1 MDLGTA
7 DKEGASLLQSCLV
20 AFSWEEDHD
29 KQAANYHVRPT
40 KNIIG
45 LYIQIIDKMLVIG
58 PRVSCCLH
66 LYLDGRIP
74 PSTCLAWIN
83 KLHISLLEVQRRRA
97 AVQEPATRSHRS
109 QPRFAVVP
117 LETVAI
123 RLRHERSS
131 CRSYWRGRGFGTHMA
146 DDSSL
151 AHHSLGLFRCNW
163 HRSGR
168 RVIRLRAASGRA
180 GEVGCP
186 PGQVGVQR
194 GHPADAIARTESGT
208 QSSHQELT
216 VRSSISPVIARSQV
230 ASLAHAPGPSPYRCR
245 GQPHDSRRSMA
256 PMACS
261 HEQL

>member
-1 MDLGTA
+1 MVSQADHVRGSRLLPKARGMDLGTA

-117 LETVAI
+117 LETVAGPRPAERARSAARPARSAFSEVI
-123 RLRHERSS
+123 RRMPSRERS
-131 CRSYWRGRGFGTHMA
+131 
-146 DDSSL
+146 
-151 AHHSLGLFRCNW
+151 
-163 HRSGR
+163 
-168 RVIRLRAASGRA
+168 
-180 GEVGCP
+180 P
-186 PGQVGVQR
+186 
-194 GHPADAIARTESGT
+194 
-208 QSSHQELT
+208 
-216 VRSSISPVIARSQV
+216 VRSRRTRS
-230 ASLAHAPGPSPYRCR
+230 
-245 GQPHDSRRSMA
+245 
-256 PMACS
+256 
-261 HEQL
+261 